1 MSELVK
7 LKTENQISF
16 ISMDDGKA
24 NAMSVEMLEGLNAA
38 LDQAEQSGSVV
49 IYQVGRMYYLEALI
63 LEYLRA
69 VTTQRSSKC

>member
-7 LKTENQISF
+7 TKTENQISF

-38 LDQAEQSGSVV
+38 LDEAERSGSVV
-49 IYQVGRMYYLEALI
+49 IYPVERMYYPEVLTLG
-63 LEYLRA
+63 YLRA
-69 VTTQRSSKC
+69 VTTQRFSKC